1 MAFVGRVRE
10 LEMLDSLWK
19 REGVKTCL
27 IYGRRRIGK
36 SELIRQFCKG
46 KRSIRFEFSI
56 GSESSQLEYM
66 ADVLEEATGVKA
78 GPFGT
83 MYSCFKAIAGCCKEE
98 ETVVV
103 FDEFQYL
110 VSDDSGNAISSE
122 VQRFI
127 DTLLE
132 GTGTMVILCG
142 SHSSMMVELTSDP
155 VRPLYGR
162 FPNSIELKPLSLRES
177 AEMHPGMPDL
187 DVLKLYLTLG
197 GIPAF
202 HKEAAGS
209 AYEDCLWN
217 VFLREQAPLQKEV
230 QLLIGTGSPQADQ
243 FRKVIR
249 AVSEG
254 SVTAKAVSE
263 RTGIEKRTCGN
274 YLAKL
279 TELGIL
285 GIRNPM
291 YGAPKRPTYY
301 VLDDAIAFYYGVYEA
316 NRARIDTERREDT
329 MKSLAHSI
337 STFLGMRFEEACARF
352 VKSSYY
358 CLDVGRWWGPSGEK
372 DDSGRPVIVDIDVT
386 ARIEQSGAVYDLFAE
401 CKMRNRATGF
411 RELNELMR
419 RAEMTKA
426 NLNPRYMIFST
437 GGFDSDLEEYAEERR
452 DVILVGLDAIMDRK
466 PAKQLRSPGRHI

>member
-1 MAFVGRVRE
+1 MVFVGRERE
-10 LEMLDSLWK
+10 LEMLDSMWK

-27 IYGRRRIGK
+27 VYGRRRIGK

-46 KRSIRFEFSI
+46 KRSIRFEFSV
-56 GSESSQLEYM
+56 GSVPSQLEYM
-66 ADVLEEATGVKA
+66 ADVLGEFTGSKP

-83 MYSCFKAIAGCCKEE
+83 MYSCLKSIAGCCREA
-98 ETVVV
+98 ETVIV

-110 VSDDSGNAISSE
+110 VSDDPGNAISSE
-122 VQRFI
+122 VQRLV

-132 GTGTMVILCG
+132 GTETMVILCG

-162 FPNSIELKPLSLRES
+162 FPNTIELKPLSLREC

-202 HKEAAGS
+202 HKEAMS
-209 AYEDCLWN
+209 PAYDDCLWN
-217 VFLREQAPLQKEV
+217 AFLREQAPLQKEV
-230 QLLIGTGSPQADQ
+230 QLLIGAGSPQADH

-263 RTGIEKRTCGN
+263 RTGIEKRTCNN

-279 TELGIL
+279 TDLGIL
-285 GIRNPM
+285 GVRNPM
-291 YGAPKRPTYY
+291 FGAPKRPSYL

-316 NRARIDTERREDT
+316 NRARIDADRREET

-337 STFLGMRFEEACARF
+337 STFLGMRFGEACAKY

-358 CLDVGRWWGPSGEK
+358 CLEVGRWWGPSGEK
-372 DDSGRPVIVDIDVT
+372 EDPGRPVIVDIDVT
-386 ARIEQSGAVYDLFAE
+386 ARIEQGGSVYDLFAE
-401 CKMRNRATGF
+401 CKMRNRVTGF
-411 RELNELMR
+411 HELNELMKR
-419 RAEMTKA
+419 VEMTKS
-426 NLNPRYMIFST
+426 NVNPRYMMFST
-437 GGFDSDLEEYAEERR
+437 SGFDGDLEEYAEERK
-452 DVILVGLDAIMDRK
+452 DVILVDLDMMM
-466 PAKQLRSPGRHI
+466 GRRQAEPL